1 MTDNIKCPVCG
12 SSTRLRIARKDG
24 GKFHVCD
31 RYPECKGRVEQDQ
44 EWDSDSWDEKP
55 SSTDSV
61 QVNKSGEQLIPNAN
75 CPYCNVILESA
86 PKRKKKCLSCGKD
99 IYVRTDPFNKQITYY
114 LNQEDALS
122 LDMIKHLQISENEF
136 REVKE
141 RTRDNQH
148 LSDCV
153 WGLLNKKKQNLA
165 RKGDWQSMSRIT
177 EEQARMQY
185 TLGKSYFH
193 LLQEAMREQLQGQSH
208 YITRVQVIAC
218 KDDRTC
224 KKCASLDG
232 KIFTIKEALEKM
244 PLPVECDNDE
254 GWCRCAY
261 GYHGR

>member
-1 MTDNIKCPVCG
+1 M
-12 SSTRLRIARKDG
+12 ST
-24 GKFHVCD
+24 
-31 RYPECKGRVEQDQ
+31 EQ
-44 EWDSDSWDEKP
+44 S
-55 SSTDSV
+55 
-61 QVNKSGEQLIPNAN
+61 IPAAN
-75 CPYCNVILESA
+75 CPHCNVILIPA
-86 PKRKKKCLSCGKD
+86 PKRKKECPSCGKD
-99 IYVRTDPFNKQITYY
+99 IYVRTDPFNRQQ
-114 LNQEDALS
+114 LFLGQEDALS
-122 LDMIKHLQISENEF
+122 LDIIKHLQITENEF
-136 REVKE
+136 LEAKKK
-141 RTRDNQH
+141 TLYNQH
-148 LSDCV
+148 LSDWI
-153 WGLLNKKKQNLA
+153 WGFLNEKKQNLA

-261 GYHGR
+261 GYHVK